1 MLSGQYAQTVSVN
14 KRGTPENLVSSHPR
28 NQNAV
33 KHGAFS
39 KPLRETRASEIIE
52 ELKGTYKVAEE
63 PALAAFKD
71 YAGLLFMIEQ
81 IDHELGT
88 RGVLPRNDRGRS
100 LLDRRLRLSRQ
111 FQRSR
116 ETMLEAVREATIMS
130 QLRARDEGRQP
141 ATPEPEPVARDHQD
155 DGDAT
160 VRDDDALLRQMM
172 VRRAQNQVIAAAR
185 DLGASERR
193 QERDRKNNGE
203 AAARDDGVPGSRTD
217 TTSRQAKARR
227 RSE

>member
-14 KRGTPENLVSSHPR
+14 KHGTPANLVSSHPR

-39 KPLRETRASEIIE
+39 KPLRETRVSEIIE

-81 IDHELGT
+81 IDQELGT

-100 LLDRRLRLSRQ
+100 LLDLRVRLSRQ

-116 ETMLEAVREATIMS
+116 ETMLEAVRETTIRS

-141 ATPEPEPVARDHQD
+141 ATREPEPAPRDHQD
-155 DGDAT
+155 AGDTT
-160 VRDDDALLRQMM
+160 VRDNDALLRQMM
-172 VRRAQNQVIAAAR
+172 VRRAQDQLIAAAR
-185 DLGASERR
+185 DLEASERR

-203 AAARDDGVPGSRTD
+203 APTSDDGVPGSRTD
-217 TTSRQAKARR
+217 TTSPQAGACR